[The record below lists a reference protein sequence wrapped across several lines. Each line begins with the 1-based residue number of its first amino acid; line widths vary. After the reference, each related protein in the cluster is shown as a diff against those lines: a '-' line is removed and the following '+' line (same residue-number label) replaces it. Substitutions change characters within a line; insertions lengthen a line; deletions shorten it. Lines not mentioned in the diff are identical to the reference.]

1 MSVIR
6 VEKGKSESFES
17 FFRRFKN
24 RERDSGKPL
33 TVKAIRFFVRKPNK
47 NRVHKSAMRKLVK
60 QEKLSYLLQSGKITP
75 EEIRDFRG

>member
-6 VEKGKSESFES
+6 IEKGKGESFES
-17 FFRRFKN
+17 FFRRFKS

-33 TVKAIRFFVRKPNK
+33 TVKSLRFFERTPNK
-47 NRVHKSAMRKLVK
+47 NRTQKSAIRKIRK

-75 EEIRDFRG
+75 EQIRDYRG